1 MLHWKQR
8 LRASI
13 IHLAMSLAV
22 AALAAFL
29 VFGIWYPYPYRELS
43 GGRELFA
50 LVMAVD
56 VVIGPLITLVIFNAT
71 KTRRHLVMDFTVI
84 GLLQVVALAYGLWTV
99 FNARPVHLVFE
110 YHRMAVVHAADIERE
125 SLKKAPPGLQRLPL
139 TGPTQLSL
147 RPLQASETIDSVLLA
162 SNGIAQAAQPAL
174 WQPYD
179 AARAEI
185 LRESQPAA
193 QLKSRFPTHVDTIDS
208 AVADTGRPLHALRT
222 LPLISRK
229 TAWTILIDAASA
241 QPVGF
246 VPLDSF

>member
-1 MLHWKQR
+1 MPHWRRR
-8 LRASI
+8 LRACA
-13 IHLAMSLAV
+13 IHFFFSLAV
-22 AALAAFL
+22 AALAALL

-43 GGRELFA
+43 GGRDLFA
-50 LVMAVD
+50 LVVAID
-56 VVIGPLITLVIFNAT
+56 VVMGPLITLVIFNAT
-71 KTRRHLVMDFTVI
+71 KTRRHLVMDFAVI
-84 GLLQVVALAYGLWTV
+84 GMLQVAALTYGLWTV

-110 YHRMAVVHAADIERE
+110 YHRMAVVHAVDIERDT
-125 SLKKAPPGLQRLPL
+125 LAKAPPGLQRLPM
-139 TGPTQLSL
+139 TGPTLLSL
-147 RPLQASETIDSVLLA
+147 RPLLASETIESVLLA

-193 QLKSRFPTHVDTIDS
+193 QLKSRFPTHVDTIDR

-229 TAWTILIDAASA
+229 TAWTMLIDAEFG

-246 VPLDSF
+246 FPLDSF

>member
-1 MLHWKQR
+1 MDFAVIGMLQ
-8 LRASI
+8 
-13 IHLAMSLAV
+13 V
-22 AALAAFL
+22 AAL
-29 VFGIWYPYPYRELS
+29 
-43 GGRELFA
+43 
-50 LVMAVD
+50 
-56 VVIGPLITLVIFNAT
+56 T
-71 KTRRHLVMDFTVI
+71 
-84 GLLQVVALAYGLWTV
+84 YGLWTV

-110 YHRMAVVHAADIERE
+110 YHRMAVVHAVDIERDT
-125 SLKKAPPGLQRLPL
+125 LAKAPPGLQRLPM
-139 TGPTQLSL
+139 TGPTLLSL
-147 RPLQASETIDSVLLA
+147 RPLLASETIESVLLA

-208 AVADTGRPLHALRT
+208 AVADTGRPLHSLRT

-229 TAWTILIDAASA
+229 TAWTMLIDAESG

-246 VPLDSF
+246 FPLDSF